1 MSDPSPQP
9 AAGNFWIEERERIR
23 LLLVLSFLLNASL
36 IFVHGGSADLG
47 LVAVRGGV
55 AAFFACGIVAT
66 FGTLVTARRAIVGAF
81 LARHALLAATYWYTH
96 DIQTT
101 WILSAGALVLI
112 AFLVEVSLATQV
124 RLTIAIAVLMAV
136 AIAFDGSGT
145 SAAPPPW
152 RELAVGSVL
161 CILSIIVRAL
171 ALRMQSRALAQ
182 SQINTRFLQTAL
194 DAMPSAVAI
203 FDHEFHLIV
212 GNQAWR
218 SLHRG
223 TSTSPSAN
231 YLATLRG
238 AGDASSHRI
247 AEHLRD
253 LTQQGGT
260 PITPLTYARQLD
272 GETRWFSVDGAPFVH
287 EGTRHVVIVHDDISA
302 IKLAEERARRAEVR
316 FERAVR
322 GSQHGIWEV
331 DLKRNSL
338 YCSDV
343 LLEAFGFNRNDMSEN
358 FEDWLSY
365 IHPEDLPKLQQQA
378 AQHLRGETERLDFT
392 YRVRRKD
399 GSFGWARVTGHCW
412 RDDDGTPAILAGSLV
427 DVTDQHR
434 ATEALAQS
442 EDQLRTMVDTAL
454 HAILSIDA
462 EGQICEFNPAAAEA
476 LGYTRDEVIGR
487 PIDAFLPEAAR
498 VPVREFV
505 HGMLHPPK
513 TTRVVGEA
521 TVYRKDGSQAQME
534 IASFVGSTQS
544 GPRLYAFMYD
554 VSEQRR
560 LERLKDEMI
569 ATLSHELRT
578 PLTSLRGFSEL
589 LIAKDFPEVR
599 RRRYLAII
607 HEEAERM
614 AHLVNDFLD
623 VRRAETGSSSY
634 EFVPTPFAAIV
645 ADGLS
650 RVSAPTKA
658 RHSIAVDVPAELPS
672 VAADQ
677 DALARVVE
685 NLVSNACKFSP
696 EGGPVVV
703 AARQQGAHVVCRV
716 QDEGIGIPPEEL
728 PRLFEK
734 FYRGEAARKLAIGG
748 TGLGLSI
755 CKAILN
761 AHHGRIWFESTV
773 GSGTTAWFEVPTVPR
788 VDYGTTVTAA
798 TVH

>member
-1 MSDPSPQP
+1 MSDASPQP

-36 IFVHGGSADLG
+36 LVVHGGDADLA
-47 LVAVRGGV
+47 LMAIRGGV
-55 AAFFACGIVAT
+55 AAFFIGAILAT
-66 FGTLVTARRAIVGAF
+66 FGTLVAARRAIVCAF

-96 DIQTT
+96 DIQTA

-112 AFLVEVSLATQV
+112 AFLVEITLATQI
-124 RLTIAIAVLMAV
+124 RLTIAVAGIMAL
-136 AIAFDGSGT
+136 AIGLDSGGT
-145 SAAPPPW
+145 TTAPPPW
-152 RELAVGSVL
+152 RELAIGAVL
-161 CILSIIVRAL
+161 CNLSIVVRAI
-171 ALRMQSRALAQ
+171 ALRMQTQAMAQ
-182 SQINTRFLQTAL
+182 FQINTRFLQTAL

-203 FDHEFHLIV
+203 FDRDFHLLV

-218 SLHRG
+218 GLHDGSARAPG
-223 TSTSPSAN
+223 TN
-231 YLATLRG
+231 YLATLR
-238 AGDASSHRI
+238 AVGDEPSNRI
-247 AEHLRD
+247 ADHLRA
-253 LTQQGGT
+253 LTESSDRRVA
-260 PITPLTYARQLD
+260 PLTYARQIE
-272 GETRWFSVDGAPFVH
+272 GETRWFAVDGAPFVH
-287 EGTRHVVIVHDDISA
+287 EGARHIVVVHDDISA

-316 FERAVR
+316 FDRAVR

-343 LLEAFGFNRNDMSEN
+343 LLEAFGFTRDDMSDN
-358 FEDWLSY
+358 FHDWLAY
-365 IHPEDLPKLQQQA
+365 IHPEDLPKLQKQA

-412 RDDDGTPAILAGSLV
+412 RDDAGTPAILAGSLV

-434 ATEALAQS
+434 ATEALARS

-462 EGQICEFNPAAAEA
+462 AGTICEFNPAAAEA

-487 PIDAFLPEAAR
+487 PIDDFLPEAAR
-498 VPVREFV
+498 SPVREFV
-505 HGMLHPPK
+505 QGMLHPPK

-521 TVYRKDGSQAQME
+521 TVYRKDGTQAQME

-614 AHLVNDFLD
+614 AHLVNDFLN
-623 VRRAETGSSSY
+623 VRRAEIGSRSY
-634 EFVPTPFAAIV
+634 DLVPTPFAAVV
-645 ADGLS
+645 ADGLR
-650 RVSAPTKA
+650 RVPAQAKA
-658 RHSIAVDVPAELPS
+658 RHTIEVDVPAELPA

-677 DALARVVE
+677 EALARVVE

-703 AARQQGAHVVCRV
+703 AARQHGAYVVCRV
-716 QDEGIGIPPEEL
+716 QDEGIGIPADEL

-734 FYRGEAARKLAIGG
+734 FYRGDAARKLAIGG

-755 CKAILN
+755 CKAILH

-773 GSGTTAWFEVPTVPR
+773 GSGTTAWFEVPTVSQAE
-788 VDYGTTVTAA
+788 YGMPVAAA